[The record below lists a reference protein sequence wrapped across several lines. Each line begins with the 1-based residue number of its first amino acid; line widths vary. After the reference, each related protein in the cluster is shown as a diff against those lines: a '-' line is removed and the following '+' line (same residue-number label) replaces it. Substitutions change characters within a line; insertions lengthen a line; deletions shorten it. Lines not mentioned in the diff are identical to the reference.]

1 MPKWWYFT
9 QTGHTVSVIYCWTLF
24 VHRTYNNN
32 KTSPFF
38 NTKVSHTSLFLKSF
52 SRVFD
57 ERQKSTWHKT
67 GRLFFEMKSSANAFS
82 RNGRATKRNTY
93 FLYSLYWST
102 WGGGGLVLVGLQTLK
117 TTVNIINNLQF
128 LGLLWIIF
136 KPVPHKLR
144 LQSIYKDV
152 LSSSLRSSFN
162 NKIFIWHLL
171 FGKMESTSKNRN
183 PTQDWTSLIMRTPP
197 PSKQGWAGIFFQ
209 P

>member
-1 MPKWWYFT
+1 
-9 QTGHTVSVIYCWTLF
+9 
-24 VHRTYNNN
+24 
-32 KTSPFF
+32 
-38 NTKVSHTSLFLKSF
+38 
-52 SRVFD
+52 
-57 ERQKSTWHKT
+57 
-67 GRLFFEMKSSANAFS
+67 MKSSANAFS

-183 PTQDWTSLIMRTPP
+183 PTQDWTSLIMRKPP
-197 PSKQGWAGIFFQ
+197 PPGPLKTRLGRNFFSTVTTATNNNNKCRSTNEIFCRRWNMVLLFRSEEQ
-209 P
+209 NVDESLFCFGFGFWGLNSIHQQT